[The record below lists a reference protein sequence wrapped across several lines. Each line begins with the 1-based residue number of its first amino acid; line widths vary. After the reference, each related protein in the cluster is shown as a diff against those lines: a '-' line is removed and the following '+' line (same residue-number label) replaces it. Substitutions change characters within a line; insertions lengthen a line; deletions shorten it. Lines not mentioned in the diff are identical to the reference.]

1 MVFNKF
7 VEVGIVVIV
16 NYVPLI
22 GKLAFIVDVLTT
34 KKALIQGLKGGIR
47 RKKIYL
53 RRVTLSDYK

>member
-47 RKKIYL
+47 RQEISL
-53 RRVTLSDYK
+53 RRVTLTDYK

>member
-34 KKALIQGLKGGIR
+34 KKVLIQGLKGGIR
-47 RKKIYL
+47 RKKFI
-53 RRVTLSDYK
+53 